1 MIIIDE
7 KSQPMRDVPP
17 PYEYPQPP
25 PFPVASRPPPPTLDK
40 LPPHILLQI
49 IHQLFPQTSDANKG
63 KVERQRETLYYLSS
77 SLRLVNRVFYI
88 VSMHVLRSTYLP
100 AYNSL
105 IRRPY
110 SSDPFPHT
118 LPSSCEPTASIL
130 TSQHVHRETKVLDLF
145 IALKVR
151 QDVYMDDTELHL
163 ENTESLRDLFN
174 FMQPKSRLED
184 LICQQGAEKG
194 VISGSEKVEP
204 QRKVVSSQPPPVPYS
219 ALSVSFSTG
228 KVSLFFTTRT
238 GKKPVAVVNWKGE
251 ERLEDVAKRL
261 VSGLVKVLQEG
272 SFRFS

>member
-1 MIIIDE
+1 MIVIDE
-7 KSQPMRDVPP
+7 KSQPMCGVPP
-17 PYEYPQPP
+17 PYEQLQPP
-25 PFPVASRPPPPTLDK
+25 PFLVAPRPPPTLATIS
-40 LPPHILLQI
+40 PHILLQI

-63 KVERQRETLYYLSS
+63 KVERQRETLYYLST

-118 LPSSCEPTASIL
+118 LPDSCESTASIL
-130 TSQHVHRETKVLDLF
+130 TLQHAHRETKVLDLF

-151 QDVYMDDTELHL
+151 QDVYMDDTEFHL
-163 ENTESLRDLFN
+163 ENTESPRDLFDY
-174 FMQPKSRLED
+174 MQPKSRLED
-184 LICQQGAEKG
+184 LICHYGVKAG

-219 ALSVSFSTG
+219 VLSVSFSIY
-228 KVSLFFTTRT
+228 KVGLVLTTRT
-238 GKKPVAVVNWKGE
+238 GKRTILEVNRTRDEKLESVA
-251 ERLEDVAKRL
+251 RRL
-261 VSGLVKVLQEG
+261 VFGLGDMLQKG
-272 SFRFS
+272 SFRFG